1 MRALVVNALGRGF
14 GVEDVEIARPKGRE
28 VRVEVQASGLC
39 HTDLLFAAHDIAPTP
54 SVLGHSV
61 VIFRAGG
68 VGLNAVSGARIAG
81 ASRIVVMTG
90 TPRSKMDR

>member
-1 MRALVVNALGRGF
+1 LLGCGVVSGAGAVLNAAN
-14 GVEDVEIARPKGRE
+14 VRPG
-28 VRVEVQASGLC
+28 
-39 HTDLLFAAHDIAPTP
+39 D
-54 SVLGHSV
+54 SV